1 MVGGI
6 ICKSRGAVS
15 NYNGKS
21 QNLAECVLPA
31 GSGSLKGVN
40 AIQING
46 LISQGVSL
54 LSYVKCEPG
63 EKNVLNTTLGYFEC
77 KGCEAGYYSTI
88 EER

>member
-1 MVGGI
+1 MVGGEVCERNATLTYDQVI
-6 ICKSRGAVS
+6 QEEV
-15 NYNGKS
+15 
-21 QNLAECVLPA
+21 ECILPA

-40 AIQING
+40 VIQING
-46 LISQGVSL
+46 LISKGVNS
-54 LSYVKCEPG
+54 LSYMKCKPG